1 MAGRDFFKLGILISL
16 AIHFLLIIFF
26 PGFRTIISKS
36 LSKPL
41 SKPKYIEISLIT
53 VSPPKPRIVKEAPSP
68 PPPVKQVKKKM
79 IPKVSPARIVAQPSE
94 KMPILAPRLKSESEM
109 KISLPEEKI
118 KPLLEKPQEPF
129 PLPKKE
135 EVVIKS
141 TQRFPQAT
149 HLPPK
154 SIYSTEGV
162 VSYQK
167 APKEGEGETPSSR
180 IRGEVAMRGISR
192 RPEPPYP
199 EWAKRQGIGANVE
212 LKFWV
217 LPSGEVSSI
226 EIFETSGWSG
236 LDRLASEALSQWRF
250 EPIKKDVIQ
259 WGIITF
265 RFQLD

>member
-1 MAGRDFFKLGILISL
+1 MVERNFFKLGLLISL
-16 AIHFLLIIFF
+16 AIHFFLITFF
-26 PGFRTIISKS
+26 PGFRATISES
-36 LSKPL
+36 LHKPE
-41 SKPKYIEISLIT
+41 YIEISLIT
-53 VSPPKPRIVKEAPSP
+53 VSPPRPKIVKKSLPP
-68 PPPVKQVKKKM
+68 PPPVKQVEEKVV
-79 IPKVSPARIVAQPSE
+79 PKVSPVRIVTQPSE
-94 KMPILAPRLKSESEM
+94 KTPILTPQLRSESEM
-109 KISLPEEKI
+109 KVSLPAAKI
-118 KPLLEKPQEPF
+118 EPFLEKPQEPF
-129 PLPKKE
+129 SHRKE
-135 EVVIKS
+135 EGGVIRS

-167 APKEGEGETPSSR
+167 RQGKGEEEDPFSR

-192 RPEPPYP
+192 SPEPIYP
-199 EWAKRQGIGANVE
+199 SWAERQGIKANVE

-217 LPSGEVSSI
+217 LSSGEVSSI
-226 EIFETSGWSG
+226 EVFETSGWSG

-250 EPIKKDVIQ
+250 EPIKKNINQ

>member
-1 MAGRDFFKLGILISL
+1 MAERDFFKLGILISL

-26 PGFRTIISKS
+26 PGFRTIISQH
-36 LSKPL
+36 L

-53 VSPPKPRIVKEAPSP
+53 VSPPKPVKKSS
-68 PPPVKQVKKKM
+68 PPPVKQVKAKI
-79 IPKVSPARIVAQPSE
+79 IPKVSPVKIIAQPSE
-94 KMPILAPRLKSESEM
+94 KIPILTPRLKSESEM

-118 KPLLEKPQEPF
+118 KPLLEQPQEPF
-129 PLPKKE
+129 ALPKKV

-141 TQRFPQAT
+141 ARRLPQAT

-154 SIYSTEGV
+154 SIHSAERV
-162 VSYQK
+162 VSYRK
-167 APKEGEGETPSSR
+167 GAKEGEGRTPSPR
-180 IRGEVAMRGISR
+180 IRGEVATRGISR
-192 RPEPPYP
+192 SPEPAYP
-199 EWAKRQGIGANVE
+199 EWAKRQGIGASVE

-226 EIFETSGWSG
+226 EVFETSGWSG
-236 LDRLASEALSQWRF
+236 LDRLASESLSQWRF